1 MKRHRSGDIIDKNGD
16 NINNKLSSLSL
27 HALRVELGRRKLSLC
42 GSRVQLQARLQEH
55 LTELSSHSAHFR
67 PLPTFIT
74 VPSTFD
80 QYLQQQPDAGEY
92 KKNDSSKSHILMK
105 HRSHGN
111 SNRDVHVDVDMV
123 QPSESATAPAC
134 SLAAVTK
141 AAEEAAMAMVT
152 GAEQQD
158 RHVEDQKNYHNQDQN
173 QHNMC
178 SNKKQ
183 RTTKN
188 LSSRQVTTASDNK
201 QQQQQQHRALSSTTA
216 STVTTG
222 PEDNTTIASANLEH
236 EQLQKLQ
243 VSSSLTTP
251 SIPSTIP
258 VDLPAKKQEEQST
271 ASATNNTNTNEMKH
285 PDRHQ
290 TPETIPAPTTTTAPA
305 ASTPAAAAEVAAT
318 AKDATK
324 PEKIKVIGTLQARS
338 VWISGEES
346 MRLFWELSGPI
357 GKGNLSRSQPCYSA
371 PAAERGKGGRAMR
384 QLLEMSDNKNKNDGT
399 NVHACEDEDDNDD
412 HIHSTNYNRQN
423 VEHLQLSLIEAYY
436 AAFAL
441 ETLTIVIRPPGASFT
456 NSIIGHTNIESDDVS
471 VKKLECPSKTWRL
484 FGRRIGPTF
493 APLLVAY
500 TRYRAAG
507 WLPRSGL
514 KYGVDW
520 VLYPA
525 PVPSSSKSKTP
536 TGEGPKR
543 FPKKAYRHTHA
554 PYCVVLKFNNRNN
567 ARVLKN
573 PTTTSAL
580 SQRRQQQVGLGISAH
595 SYTQYGQLDRTWA
608 SLQNRL
614 RLVKNVAKTL
624 VAVDVSFDSTV
635 CDDSMRSAFQNVKLT
650 ELTIDRWVP

>member
-16 NINNKLSSLSL
+16 DINSKLSSLSL
-27 HALRVELGRRKLSLC
+27 HALRVELSRRKLSLC
-42 GSRVQLQARLQEH
+42 GSRVQLQARLQKH

-67 PLPTFIT
+67 PLPTFVT

-80 QYLQQQPDAGEY
+80 QYLQQQSDAGES
-92 KKNDSSKSHILMK
+92 KKGSSPTSRILK
-105 HRSHGN
+105 HRNHGN
-111 SNRDVHVDVDMV
+111 GNCDVDVDVDMV
-123 QPSESATAPAC
+123 QPSESTMAPAC
-134 SLAAVTK
+134 FLAAAAK
-141 AAEEAAMAMVT
+141 AAEEVAT

-158 RHVEDQKNYHNQDQN
+158 GHDEDQNNDQSQDHNQY
-173 QHNMC
+173 NMC

-183 RTTKN
+183 RTTTN
-188 LSSRQVTTASDNK
+188 LSSRQVT
-201 QQQQQQHRALSSTTA
+201 
-216 STVTTG
+216 
-222 PEDNTTIASANLEH
+222 IANAGNGN
-236 EQLQKLQ
+236 
-243 VSSSLTTP
+243 P
-251 SIPSTIP
+251 A
-258 VDLPAKKQEEQST
+258 DLPAQKPEQQST
-271 ASATNNTNTNEMKH
+271 ANTTNNTNTNEMKSLDH
-285 PDRHQ
+285 HQ
-290 TPETIPAPTTTTAPA
+290 TPEPTPAPTTTTEPA
-305 ASTPAAAAEVAAT
+305 SSTPAAAAEVAAT
-318 AKDATK
+318 AKDETK
-324 PEKIKVIGTLQARS
+324 PEKTKVIGTLQARS

-371 PAAERGKGGRAMR
+371 SVAERGKGGRAMR
-384 QLLEMSDNKNKNDGT
+384 QLLEMNDSKNNNDDINGH
-399 NVHACEDEDDNDD
+399 VPVGHDDDDD
-412 HIHSTNYNRQN
+412 HIHSANYNRQN

-456 NSIIGHTNIESDDVS
+456 NSIIGHTNNDSDDVK
-471 VKKLECPSKTWRL
+471 VKRLECPSEAWRL

-493 APLLVAY
+493 APLLVVY

-520 VLYPA
+520 VLYPSPA
-525 PVPSSSKSKTP
+525 PSSSKSKT
-536 TGEGPKR
+536 TGGPKQ

-573 PTTTSAL
+573 PATTSSAL
-580 SQRRQQQVGLGISAH
+580 QRRRQQQVGLGSIAH
-595 SYTQYGQLDRTWA
+595 RYTQYGQLDRTWA

-624 VAVDVSFDSTV
+624 VAVDVSFDSAV